1 MGLGVGFQHFPRAV
15 FFDEQDFGVTA
26 GFFAVDVLVEGNGNF
41 GFALGGI
48 GVGDFA
54 DLGGGDF
61 TFFFHI
67 ETLYADRE
75 FIGNEWLAYLRQ
87 AGISYC
93 IRCKENAQIAGKG
106 AQGRR

>member
-48 GVGDFA
+48 GVSDFTN
-54 DLGGGDF
+54 LGGGDF
-61 TFFFHI
+61 AFFFG
-67 ETLYADRE
+67 L
-75 FIGNEWLAYLRQ
+75 LPYLSHKHGHSF
-87 AGISYC
+87 AGGVFVDSC
-93 IRCKENAQIAGKG
+93 LFGFGRDGEVFGGFGGIALE
-106 AQGRR
+106 

>member
-1 MGLGVGFQHFPRAV
+1 MVLLELFRETFPEV
-15 FFDEQDFGVTA
+15 
-26 GFFAVDVLVEGNGNF
+26 
-41 GFALGGI
+41 
-48 GVGDFA
+48 
-54 DLGGGDF
+54 
-61 TFFFHI
+61 HI

-106 AQGRR
+106 GTRQALDGHLQALKTGEGKRLGPVMLYGQ